1 MLLCKDVDLFKW
13 EPKLF
18 SDSALTER
26 YICRGTGGVIN
37 ATDFTA
43 SDNVFLLNGVEPGC
57 VLYLWNTLAG
67 LSLCC
72 EIVSVGLG
80 GQLVVSIVRPDE
92 SSGPVPVGSFANLD
106 YAVVS
111 YTPLIEEVSYALLAK
126 YGLIGRESEIS
137 NIRQLRQSCVFAVLS
152 ACYAG
157 AAIADGQSEL
167 YWSKSH
173 YYRKLFDE
181 ARCGFEVLLDADG
194 DQQPDESIAGN
205 SIIMERM

>member
-1 MLLCKDVDLFKW
+1 MILCNDVDLFKW

-18 SDSALTER
+18 STSGLAER
-26 YICRGTGGVIN
+26 YICRGSGGVISGTEFN
-37 ATDFTA
+37 A
-43 SDNVFLLNGVEPGC
+43 SDNIFLLSGVEPGG
-57 VLYLWNTLAG
+57 VLYVWNTLAG
-67 LSLCC
+67 VSLCC
-72 EIVSVGLG
+72 EIVSIGLG
-80 GQLVVSIVRPDE
+80 GNLVISIVRADD
-92 SSGPVPVGSFANLD
+92 SCGAVPVGSFTNLE

-111 YTPLIEEVSYALLAK
+111 YTPLIEEVSYSLLAK

-157 AAIADGQSEL
+157 AAMADEQSEL

-181 ARCGFEVLLDADG
+181 ARCGFEVLLDVNG
-194 DQQPDESIAGN
+194 DDQPDESIAGN